1 MALVLQWR
9 LYLCWNIFFFLYQLK
24 KLFFSL
30 LKTEMDLII
39 STMHHWCNLTR
50 CNRPR
55 AINRVAEPSLQ
66 SFDELMRFDLTF
78 MQQIRIDLRSLRRI
92 LYWQIGQF
100 TSF

>member
-9 LYLCWNIFFFLYQLK
+9 LYLCWNIFIFF
-24 KLFFSL
+24 FFSL
-30 LKTEMDLII
+30 LKTGMDLII

>member
-1 MALVLQWR
+1 
-9 LYLCWNIFFFLYQLK
+9 
-24 KLFFSL
+24 
-30 LKTEMDLII
+30 MDLII

-78 MQQIRIDLRSLRRI
+78 MQQIRISRKVAHSSDRSCSLPSGSE
-92 LYWQIGQF
+92 LSSLVSEEEVYTNESEYCQM
-100 TSF
+100 